1 MMALASTVKDIRRKS
16 CGNRKR
22 RGKKVVVASAY
33 IEVSIKC
40 KNVPLE

>member
-16 CGNRKR
+16 CGNGKR
-22 RGKKVVVASAY
+22 RGKEAVVASAY
-33 IEVSIKC
+33 IEISIKG